1 VSDSKSGLHPR
12 RWLLLLLLVGFVVLV
27 TSRFTDAKHLIATL
41 AQGQWIWVLASI
53 ILHVIYFA
61 LYALLYQIGFDTVEV
76 KSRASQLVPVLF
88 ASLFINAVVP
98 TGGTGGAALFI
109 DDAIQRGQSGA
120 RTAVGTVLVFLA
132 DLGTLIPFVI
142 VGVIF
147 LSLQHELQIY
157 DSIGVAFF
165 LVFVAFVAGAL
176 LLARRREDQLR
187 RVLGWLQRTA
197 NRVGGR
203 FNHPS
208 LLADDWA
215 DKNANQLSKAAVAI
229 ADHPQQLRLTMILGM
244 VLHVVNLL
252 GLYMLFLAFQ
262 QPVRLGTL
270 VAAFG
275 MGIVFFV
282 ISIFQGAG
290 VVEGIMT
297 LVFTTAGIPKEK
309 AVVIALSY
317 RGLTFWLPLLLGFLF
332 LRRVS
337 TFNPEDDARP
347 AERCTDNGHEFGGE
361 PS

>member
-282 ISIFQGAG
+282 ISVFQGAG

-297 LVFTTAGIPKEK
+297 LVFTTAGIPKAK

>member
-1 VSDSKSGLHPR
+1 VSASKSGLHPR

-41 AQGQWIWVLASI
+41 AQGKWIWVLASI

-61 LYALLYQIGFDTVEV
+61 LYALLYQIGFDAVEV

-88 ASLFINAVVP
+88 ASLFVNAVVP

-147 LSLQHELQIY
+147 LSLQQELQIY

-165 LVFVAFVAGAL
+165 LIFVAIVTGAL
-176 LLARRREDQLR
+176 LLARRSEHQLG

-197 NRVGGR
+197 NRVGDR
-203 FNHPS
+203 FNRPG
-208 LLADDWA
+208 LLADGWA
-215 DKNANQLSKAAVAI
+215 DKNANQLSEAAVAI

-337 TFNPEDDARP
+337 TFNPENDARH

>member
-1 VSDSKSGLHPR
+1 MSASKSGLHPR

-41 AQGQWIWVLASI
+41 AQGKWIWVLASI

-61 LYALLYQIGFDTVEV
+61 LYALLYQIGFDAVEV
-76 KSRASQLVPVLF
+76 KSRVSQLVPVLF
-88 ASLFINAVVP
+88 ASLFVNAVVP

-109 DDAIQRGQSGA
+109 DDAAQRGQSGA
-120 RTAVGTVLVFLA
+120 RAAVGTVLVFLA
-132 DLGTLIPFVI
+132 DLGTLIPFVM

-157 DSIGVAFF
+157 GSIGVAFF
-165 LVFVAFVAGAL
+165 LIFVAFVTGAL
-176 LLARRREDQLR
+176 LLARRSEDQLR

-197 NRVGGR
+197 NRVGGH
-203 FNHPS
+203 FNRPG

-215 DKNANQLSKAAVAI
+215 DKNANQLSAAAVAI

-337 TFNPEDDARP
+337 TFNPEDDARQ